1 MNPRHPLQQ
10 RNGEFHV
17 EYRGSRLLRS
27 MLAEALN
34 KSLSEGMSC
43 SATTRTGKTSIAKAL
58 EADLTKRRTA
68 LFLRRQC
75 INHRDRKVANPFLR
89 RLRGDESG
97 PDASDVHTNPMR
109 ALKNHCL
116 NECDKLNTDTVV
128 FCLDEAQNLS
138 LEELDV
144 LKLLTGDLQDL
155 GLRPFVLL
163 MGQPEL
169 KLLRDA
175 LLDWKRGELVSR
187 WMGTHCDLP
196 GFALEDVRAMCA
208 ALDTCTWPVGSGV
221 TYTQHY
227 VPELWAAGWRM
238 AEQGDALWESMR
250 ELARSIGMPAD
261 RFEVAGEYVRN
272 AVLALLLHLRRKPE
286 EKGEGAFREAARLSR
301 LTEAAK
307 ILVPTKSDEG
317 MLRAKWLKQGLQRR

>member
-17 EYRGSRLLRS
+17 EYGGSTLLRS

-43 SATTRTGKTSIAKAL
+43 SASTRTGKTAIAKAL
-58 EADLTKRRTA
+58 EADFTKKRTA

-75 INHRDRKVANPFLR
+75 INHREKKVANPFLR
-89 RLRGDESG
+89 RLRGDELG
-97 PDASDVHTNPMR
+97 KDAADVHTNPMR

-116 NECDKLNTDTVV
+116 NECDKLETDTVV

-144 LKLLTGDLQDL
+144 LKVLTGDLQDL

-196 GFALEDVRAMCA
+196 GFELADVKGMCA
-208 ALDTCTWPVGSGV
+208 AIDARTWPENSGV

-227 VPELWAAGWRM
+227 VPGLWAAGWRM
-238 AEQGDALWESMR
+238 AGHGEALWEAMR
-250 ELARSIGMPAD
+250 ALAKSVGMPVD
-261 RFEVAGEYVRN
+261 RYEVAGEYVRN
-272 AVLALLLHLRRKPE
+272 AVLALLLHLRRKPDDQ
-286 EKGEGAFREAARLSR
+286 GEDAFKEAARLSR

-307 ILVPTKSDEG
+307 ILVPNKSDAG